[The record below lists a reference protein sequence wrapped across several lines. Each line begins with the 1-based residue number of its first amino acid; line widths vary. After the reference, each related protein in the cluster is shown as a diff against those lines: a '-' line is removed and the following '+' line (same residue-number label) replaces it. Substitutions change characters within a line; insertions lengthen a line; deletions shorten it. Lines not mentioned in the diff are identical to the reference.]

1 MAKEDEQGKPVEKSL
16 LPIAEKMGRRD
27 FFVNTGKLIIPTIG
41 IIGLTLSGLSKT
53 VEAANSCGTTC
64 SGGCGDSCSL
74 NCLSSCE
81 GFCKGG
87 CGGTCKSGCEGF
99 LRK

>member
-1 MAKEDEQGKPVEKSL
+1 MAKEEQGKPVEKPI
-16 LPIAEKMGRRD
+16 LPTAGKMDRRD

-41 IIGLTLSGLSKT
+41 IIGLTLSSLSKK
-53 VEAANSCGTTC
+53 VEAVSSWCSTCANGC
-64 SGGCGDSCSL
+64 SDSCTL
-74 NCLSSCE
+74 NCSSSCE